1 MGAVSVRPAEAG
13 DKEKWLELWLGYNAF
28 YGVEVPAEV
37 TETTWARIMDP
48 AYDVG
53 CLVAAEWPYG
63 EVLGFAN
70 YVVHPRTWSLK
81 NSCYLED
88 LFVTEAARGNGIGK
102 LLCEAVKHMAERR
115 GLSQVYWNTRES
127 NAVARGL
134 YDQIAQKD
142 DFVRYVLPLE
152 SA

>member
-13 DKEKWLELWLGYNAF
+13 DKERWMQLWREYNAF
-28 YGVEVPAEV
+28 YGVDVSDEVS
-37 TETTWARIMDP
+37 ETTWARIMNP
-48 AYDVG
+48 QWDVG

-70 YVVHPRTWSLK
+70 YVVHPRTWSLRD
-81 NSCYLED
+81 SCYLED
-88 LFVTEAARGNGIGK
+88 LYVAQGARGNGVGK

-127 NAVARGL
+127 NDVARKL
-134 YDQIAQKD
+134 YDQIATKD

-152 SA
+152 PA

>member
-13 DKEKWLELWLGYNAF
+13 DKARWLQLWEAYNAF
-28 YGVEVPAEV
+28 YGAEV
-37 TETTWARIMDP
+37 SADVSEATWARIMDNNS
-48 AYDVG
+48 DVG

-63 EVLGFAN
+63 DVLGFVN
-70 YVVHPRTWSLK
+70 YVVHPRTWSLHDA
-81 NSCYLED
+81 CYLED
-88 LFVTEAARGNGIGK
+88 LYVDEAARGNGVGK

-127 NAVARGL
+127 NEPARKL

-142 DFVRYVLPLE
+142 DFVRYVLPLQT
-152 SA
+152 A